1 MNGETEAA
9 ADVLTGAVA
18 ASALEPRGGGAVAHP
33 PGDDAH
39 AACFNCGAA
48 LTDAYC
54 AHCGQPAHL
63 HRSITS
69 LAHDILHS
77 VFHFEGR
84 FFRTLPELAIHP
96 GRLTRRY
103 IDGERAKFISPMTL
117 YLFSVFLMYAVFSF
131 TGGPAIDDGFDRIP
145 GYLDGSAVDE
155 TVIESVR
162 QQVETVEAQLSR
174 TDLSAEQRSN
184 FDRQLAELVTSRDI
198 LEAVAAGDSE
208 RVEAI
213 ANESAA
219 DRNGT
224 EEPMDASS
232 VFDARVTQAVQ
243 ELKDNPRLVAYRVK
257 TNGYKYSWALVPLS
271 IPFMWPLFFWRRD
284 VRVYDHAVFVTYSIS
299 FMLLWLVVTS
309 LLRLAWPG
317 SGVIAPI
324 LQIVP
329 LIHIYRQLR
338 GTYGLS
344 RRGALLRL
352 FFVLVAATIVLTI
365 FVGLLLI
372 LGMLG

>member
-1 MNGETEAA
+1 MTAETEAA
-9 ADVLTGAVA
+9 ADVLTGAVV
-18 ASALEPRGGGAVAHP
+18 ASALEPRGGPAVARP
-33 PGDDAH
+33 PDDDAH
-39 AACFNCGAA
+39 AVCFNCGAA

-54 AHCGQPAHL
+54 ARCGQRAHL
-63 HRSITS
+63 HRSIAS

-103 IDGERAKFISPMTL
+103 IDGERAKFISPMAL

-131 TGGPAIDDGFDRIP
+131 TGGPAIDQGFDRIP

-162 QQVETVEAQLSR
+162 QQVEIVEGQLSR

-184 FDRQLAELVTSRDI
+184 FERQLAELETSRDI

-213 ANESAA
+213 ASESAA
-219 DRNGT
+219 DRNAT
-224 EEPMDASS
+224 EEPTDASS
-232 VFDARVTQAVQ
+232 IFDARVTQALQ

-271 IPFMWPLFFWRRD
+271 IPFMWLLFFWRRD

-299 FMLLWLVVTS
+299 FMLLWLIVTS

-352 FFVLVAATIVLTI
+352 FFVLVAATIVLII